1 MIAWGI
7 DFIPFTH
14 AWLATLLRA
23 SWQGAIAVGLV
34 WGLCRLVPRISPS
47 VRCWLWRLVLLKFL
61 LLFVWPATIDLPW
74 LPADGFWGGVKRA
87 ETRQPT
93 TGEVRSL
100 PGAVSAGGESDFAAD
115 SARSDTAQASGITI
129 GSILWAAWLLGV
141 AIVAVVLF
149 MRAKAARRWRKRCT
163 LVKDADILTVCEDL
177 ADKLGVYQP
186 PVLFV
191 SEACESP
198 VVFGALRTSVVLP
211 ARLLDRADSKR
222 LQLILRHELAHIR
235 RGDLIWN
242 WVATAV
248 WGLFFFHPLVWV
260 ALRELRLNQELAC
273 DACAV
278 ESRDASPADYGALLV
293 ELAEQ
298 TKAPSNMLVTVG
310 VVESFEFLKSRLKA
324 MKDSGDRSDWGKSLS
339 ISLLSLA
346 VIGLLP
352 WRLVAQAPKAV
363 SAGASGLS
371 TTTGPPLAIVSAGE
385 FTIAVD
391 RVRWAQGKVTWM
403 DSGFPVGANFVTGGR
418 DEQSPESDAHALRT
432 NELPNLV
439 VDLRAGIAGDSPS
452 HLVCTVFG
460 KVRADDD
467 RGSAIGAPYLPAHL
481 KMQLQGVDYP
491 TGNGYAAAHLMVR
504 DRRATRIK
512 SLTGDLLVME
522 VELWQAAF
530 EGPELSTVS
539 TRLFG
544 DAAVRLN
551 RVESAPDGLTVSAD
565 ILAVTKEKALEAM
578 LSADSPRNR
587 LRVVIEDSAGN
598 VHECTSLAG
607 GGGGGGAGA
616 GAFVLPGDGGG
627 GEYGQSWSTGGANPL
642 ASYSFGFA
650 SLPEGVTVRRIV
662 CTVTEPLGPPRRT
675 AFEFADLP
683 LP

>member
-1 MIAWGI
+1 MIAYGM
-7 DFIPFTH
+7 DFVPLAH
-14 AWLATLLRA
+14 AWLAALLRA
-23 SWQGAIAVGLV
+23 SWQGAIAAGLV
-34 WGLCRLVPRISPS
+34 WCLCRWVRSIPPS

-61 LLFVWPATIDLPW
+61 LLVVWPVTIDLPW
-74 LPADGFWGGVKRA
+74 LPADSLWGGVKRA
-87 ETRQPT
+87 ETRQPPT
-93 TGEVRSL
+93 VEDRSF
-100 PGAVSAGGESDFAAD
+100 PGAVSAGGENDFAAD
-115 SARSDTAQASGITI
+115 SARSNTAQAGGITI
-129 GSILWAAWLLGV
+129 GSILWAAWLVGV

-149 MRAKAARRWRKRCT
+149 VRSREARRWRKRCT
-163 LVKDADILTVCEDL
+163 LVKDADILAVCERLSDEL
-177 ADKLGVYQP
+177 DVYQP
-186 PVLFV
+186 PVLLI
-191 SEACESP
+191 SDACESP

-211 ARLLDRADSKR
+211 ARLIEQTDLKR
-222 LQLILRHELAHIR
+222 VRLILRHELAHIR

-278 ESRDASPADYGALLV
+278 ESRDASRADYGALLV

-310 VVESFEFLKSRLKA
+310 VVESFEFLKRRLKA
-324 MKDSGDRSDWGKSLS
+324 MKDSGDCSVWGKSVS

-346 VIGLLP
+346 IVGLLP
-352 WRLVAQAPKAV
+352 WRLVAQAPKAAL
-363 SAGASGLS
+363 AGASDLS
-371 TTTGPPLAIVSAGE
+371 TITGPPLAIVSAGE
-385 FTIAVD
+385 LTIAVD
-391 RVRWAQGKVTWM
+391 RVRWVRGKATWV
-403 DSGFPVGANFVTGGR
+403 DSGFPIGANLVTEVR
-418 DEQSPESDAHALRT
+418 DGQSPESDAHALRT

-439 VDLRAGIAGDSPS
+439 VDLRAGVAGDRPS

-460 KVRADDD
+460 TVRADDD

-491 TGNGYAAAHLMVR
+491 MGSGYAAAHLMVR
-504 DRRATRIK
+504 DRHATRIK
-512 SLTGDLLVME
+512 SLAGDLLVME
-522 VELWQAAF
+522 VKMWQAAF

-539 TRLFG
+539 TRRFG
-544 DAAVRLN
+544 DAEVRLN
-551 RVESAPDGLTVSAD
+551 RVESAPDGFTVSAD
-565 ILAVTKEKALEAM
+565 VLAVTKQKALEAM

-598 VHECTSLAG
+598 LHECTSLAG

-616 GAFVLPGDGGG
+616 GAFVFPGDGGG
-627 GEYGQSWSTGGANPL
+627 GEYGRSRSTDGENLL
-642 ASYSFGFA
+642 ASCSFGFV

-662 CTVTEPLGPPRRT
+662 CTVTEPLGPPRRA